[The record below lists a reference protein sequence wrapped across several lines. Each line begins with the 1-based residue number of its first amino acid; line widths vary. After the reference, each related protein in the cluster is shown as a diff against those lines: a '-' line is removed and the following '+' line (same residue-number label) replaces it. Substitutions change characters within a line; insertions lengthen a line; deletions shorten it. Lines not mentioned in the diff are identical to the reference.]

1 MPQPF
6 SKTDNERLLLVE
18 TLTES
23 NARAIE
29 KIAQSLDALTKIVAK
44 EDSRIKDLISQLVTD
59 RDLCR
64 QRQEFFMERLEA
76 KQQIIIAIKREM
88 KNKAN
93 EEEVQAIRKALFRIM
108 WGVLGGLGSIFVA
121 LVLIFLKKGALSG

>member
-1 MPQPF
+1 MPQQY

-23 NARAIE
+23 NAKAID
-29 KIAQSLDALTKIVAK
+29 KIAKLLEQLTNTVAK

-64 QRQEFFMERLEA
+64 QRQEYFMERLEA
-76 KQQIIIAIKREM
+76 KQQSLIDL
-88 KNKAN
+88 KNEIQLKAN
-93 EEEVQAIRKALFRIM
+93 EAEVQAIRRALFRIM
-108 WGVLGGLGSIFVA
+108 WGVFGGMGTILLTLI
-121 LVLIFLKKGALSG
+121 VLYIKKGALGG